1 MTKLQITLTDE
12 DQLLSMRAAVLGY
25 DVTKYAKFV
34 LAQDAIEQLAT
45 VPTFVATPK
54 MNSSLKKALK
64 DDSLGKSVESK
75 LELFLLNKN
84 HNSFR

>member
-12 DQLLSMRAAVLGY
+12 ETQLLSMRATVLGY

-34 LAQDAIEQLAT
+34 LAKEAVEQVGS

-54 MNSSLKKALK
+54 MNSLIKRALK
-64 DDSLGKSVESK
+64 DDADGKSVEWK
-75 LELFLLNKN
+75 FNN
-84 HNSFR
+84 DN